1 MRLVALALCAL
12 PLAACVGVSDS
23 SGGRTVSQYSLST
36 ADRGVF
42 SSSNSGQP
50 IPIDALRGMDERRVV
65 QTFGR
70 PVFTREDGPS
80 RLWRFRS
87 DACDLDLFLYQA
99 GGGWQVRHAEARDP
113 RLRALP
119 VDRCA
124 GSVAAQRRAA

>member
-1 MRLVALALCAL
+1 MMRPAALTLCAL
-12 PLAACVGVSDS
+12 GLAACTTDA

-36 ADRGVF
+36 AEPGVF
-42 SSSNSGQP
+42 TSSNSGQP
-50 IPIDALRGMDERRVV
+50 IALETLRGMNERQVE

-70 PVFTREDGPS
+70 PVFTRADGPS
-80 RLWRFRS
+80 RLLRFRS

-119 VDRCA
+119 VNRCA
-124 GSVAAQRRAA
+124 GSVAAQKRTA

>member
-1 MRLVALALCAL
+1 MRLAALILCAL
-12 PLAACVGVSDS
+12 SLAACVGGDA
-23 SGGRTVSQYSLST
+23 SGGRTVSQYSLSS
-36 ADRGVF
+36 AEPGVF
-42 SSSNSGQP
+42 RSSNSGQP
-50 IPIDALRGMDERRVV
+50 IPLDSLRGMDERRVA

-80 RLWRFRS
+80 RLLRFRS

-99 GGGWQVRHAEARDP
+99 GGGWQVRHVEARDP

-124 GSVAAQRRAA
+124 GSVAAQKRTA

>member
-1 MRLVALALCAL
+1 MRIAALALCVL
-12 PLAACVGVSDS
+12 PLAACVSDS
-23 SGGRTVSQYSLST
+23 SGGRSVSQYSLST
-36 ADRGVF
+36 ADPGVF

-50 IPIDALRGMDERRVV
+50 IPLERLRSMDERRVT

-70 PVFTREDGPS
+70 PVFAREDGPS
-80 RLWRFRS
+80 RLLRFRS

-124 GSVAAQRRAA
+124 GSVAAQKRSA